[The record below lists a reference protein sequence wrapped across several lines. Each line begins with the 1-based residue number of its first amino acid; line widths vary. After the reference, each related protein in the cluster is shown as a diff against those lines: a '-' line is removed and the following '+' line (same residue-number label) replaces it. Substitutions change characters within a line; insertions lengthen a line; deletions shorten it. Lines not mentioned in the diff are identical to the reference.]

1 MVQIIPCV
9 PKRFDSTLCGS
20 FTEEEAVKYAST
32 TDWSKYK
39 PNENDH
45 RYGTFVDTVAIR
57 VVDDDGEI
65 VRDFVITIWLASVEG
80 PDYYIF
86 TDESSPSRL
95 EANFHPKAK
104 FLTVKKSS
112 VNAWGI

>member
-1 MVQIIPCV
+1 MVQIIPCA
-9 PKRFDSTLCGS
+9 PKRFDATLS
-20 FTEEEAVKYAST
+20 DVFTEEEAIKFAST
-32 TDWSKYK
+32 TAWSKYK
-39 PNENDH
+39 LNENDH

-65 VRDFVITIWLASVEG
+65 VRDFVITIWLASNHG

-86 TDESSPSRL
+86 TDESSPLRL
-95 EANFHPKAK
+95 KANFHPKAK

-112 VNAWGI
+112 VNAWGM